1 MSNRLHYVLL
11 SGILA
16 ASGAQA
22 KDMAADAAA
31 PAFSDDRSTARN
43 VVESYYNA
51 IALRQ
56 YARAYTYRLRGA
68 PEESAEELNEAYQA
82 FRDEY
87 EPVVSVK
94 MRMGEGFT
102 SAGTGLEMTAVPMVV
117 EALTDTGA
125 VRLQT
130 ACNYVVQLSPSDQD
144 FVPYDP
150 IRIDHI
156 EMRSAEG
163 DFQTLAMPDCRF

>member
-1 MSNRLHYVLL
+1 MSNRLRYILL

-16 ASGAQA
+16 ATGAEA
-22 KDMAADAAA
+22 KDIAGDADS

-43 VVESYYNA
+43 LVESYYNA
-51 IALRQ
+51 IALGQ
-56 YARAYTYRLRGA
+56 YARAFTYRMRA
-68 PEESAEELNEAYQA
+68 TTQESAEELNETYQA

-87 EPVVSVK
+87 EQFATVK

-102 SAGTGLEMTAVPMVV
+102 SPGTGLEMTAVPIVV
-117 EALTDTGA
+117 ETRTNTGA

-144 FVPYDP
+144 FVPYEP

-163 DFQTLAMPDCRF
+163 GFQTLAMPDCRF